1 MSFSDDVKKELCR
14 FACHS
19 ENEMRAEMAGMVM
32 GSYVLAGRRREG
44 GGPFSITTEFPFL
57 AARMRSISKML
68 YGSGLT
74 VAIQTVRKQRVYV
87 VSADSQAFSR
97 RLMKDARIDKEGVS
111 EDIPPYFLSKQHYFK
126 AYLRGLFITCGSV
139 SDPKKKYQLE
149 FNGNATHFFENISR
163 ILKGY
168 DISSKARSRGGQG
181 VLDFRDSESIADF
194 LSLIGAARAAL
205 EMTNVKIVKGMR
217 NDVNRKV
224 NCDVANLQKSAR
236 AAGDQISA
244 IRKIEEKAGLG
255 VLPKELREVAELRL
269 EHPDA
274 SVQELGALMA
284 PPLQKSTMYYRIRK
298 IKKIAE
304 TL

>member
-1 MSFSDDVKKELCR
+1 MIVTAENYTKFCVGAKAERLFQMKQHGMNVPELFCITDETQQEEVLGYVRRTFPEGTLFSVRSSASAEDSRSFSFAGQLDTFLFVPADELPEKIGLCR
-14 FACHS
+14 A
-19 ENEMRAEMAGMVM
+19 
-32 GSYVLAGRRREG
+32 
-44 GGPFSITTEFPFL
+44 
-57 AARMRSISKML
+57 
-68 YGSGLT
+68 
-74 VAIQTVRKQRVYV
+74 
-87 VSADSQAFSR
+87 SA
-97 RLMKDARIDKEGVS
+97 
-111 EDIPPYFLSKQHYFK
+111 
-126 AYLRGLFITCGSV
+126 
-139 SDPKKKYQLE
+139 
-149 FNGNATHFFENISR
+149 
-163 ILKGY
+163 
-168 DISSKARSRGGQG
+168 
-181 VLDFRDSESIADF
+181 DSESIADF
-194 LSLIGAARAAL
+194 LSLIAAARAAL

>member
-14 FACHS
+14 FACRS

-32 GSYVLAGRRREG
+32 GSYVLSGRRREG
-44 GGPFSITTEFPFL
+44 SGPFSITTEFPFL
-57 AARMRSISKML
+57 AARMRSISKKL
-68 YGSGLT
+68 YGSG
-74 VAIQTVRKQRVYV
+74 
-87 VSADSQAFSR
+87 QAFSR
-97 RLMKDARIDKEGVS
+97 RLMKDARIDKEGAG

-149 FNGNATHFFENISR
+149 LNGNSTHFFENVSR